1 MKNILILATVG
12 GFLDKFERGNVK
24 ILQEMGYTVHYAA
37 NLREPHYQYDEREIF
52 ALGVRVHHIDV
63 ARSPYMVRYNVA
75 AFKQLCRIILENDI
89 LAIHCHT
96 PVGGMLGRMM
106 GRKFAGR
113 GLKVVYTAHGFHFY
127 KGAPLVNNTAYYL
140 AEWVMARYTDVLVT
154 INREDFRNALD
165 LPLKNPKRVF
175 EIPGVG
181 VDLNRFTPMH
191 EEERRARRK
200 ELGIPEGD
208 VFFVSVGELN
218 ENKNQ
223 MVILKALSYL
233 RESGKDISRVH
244 YGICGDGFY
253 EEKIQR
259 EIYIRRLEDN
269 VKLYGYRRDVENV
282 IGCAD
287 FSVFPTVREGLGM
300 AGLEALAMGI
310 PLLASRNR
318 GTREY
323 LHNGI
328 NGYFCNARDEKNWAA
343 GLQKIMC
350 LTTAQREKMAGNC
363 RKSVLPFARERTE
376 AVMRKVYW
384 ELDAAVEEARAA
396 MRPSGQEEEAK
407 CRKKKMHE
415 TTSCQWKKCES
426 WHRR

>member
-12 GFLDKFERGNVK
+12 GFLDKFERGDVQ

-37 NLREPHYQYDEREIF
+37 NLKEPHYQYDEHELVL
-52 ALGVRVHHIDV
+52 LGVHVHHIDI
-63 ARSPYMVRYNVA
+63 ARSPFMVRYNMA
-75 AFKQLCRIILENDI
+75 AYKQLCDIIRENNI

-96 PVGGMLGRMM
+96 PVGGMMGRMM
-106 GRKFAGR
+106 GRKFAGQ

-127 KGAPLVNNTAYYL
+127 KGAPFINNSLYYL
-140 AEWVMARYTDVLVT
+140 AEWLMARYTDILVT
-154 INREDFRNALD
+154 INREDFKNALD

-181 VDLNRFTPMH
+181 VDLGRFAPMPK
-191 EEERRARRK
+191 EERRVWRK
-200 ELGIPEGD
+200 KLGIPEED
-208 VFFVSVGELN
+208 TFFVSVGELN

-223 MVILKALSYL
+223 LVILKALTYL
-233 RESGKDISRVH
+233 RESGKDISHVH

-259 EIYIRRLEDN
+259 EIYMRNLEDN

-282 IGCAD
+282 VGCAD

-343 GLQKIMC
+343 GLEKMMC
-350 LTTAQREKMAGNC
+350 LTAAQREKMSKNC
-363 RKSVLPFARERTE
+363 RKSVLPFAGERTE

-384 ELDAAVEEARAA
+384 ELDMAVEEAWAA
-396 MRPSGQEEEAK
+396 TRSSGREGEPAW
-407 CRKKKMHE
+407 
-415 TTSCQWKKCES
+415 WK
-426 WHRR
+426 

>member
-12 GFLDKFERGNVK
+12 GFLDKFEKGDVK

-37 NLREPHYQYDEREIF
+37 NLKEQHYQYDERELDR
-52 ALGVRVHHIDV
+52 LGVRSHQIDI
-63 ARSPYMVRYNVA
+63 ARSPFMVRYNVA
-75 AFKQLCRIILENDI
+75 AYRQLCHIIEENDI
-89 LAIHCHT
+89 CAIHCHT

-106 GRKFAGR
+106 GKKYEKR
-113 GLKVVYTAHGFHFY
+113 GILVAYTAHGFHFY
-127 KGAPLVNNTAYYL
+127 KGAPFVNNTIYYL
-140 AEWVMARYTDVLVT
+140 AEWMMARYTDILVT
-154 INREDFRNALD
+154 INREDFKNGFD

-175 EIPGVG
+175 KIPGVG
-181 VDLNRFTPMH
+181 VDLERFAPMP
-191 EEERRARRK
+191 EEERRWRRE
-200 ELGIPEGD
+200 ELGISETD
-208 VFFVSVGELN
+208 IFFVSVGELN

-223 MVILKALSYL
+223 MMILKALSCL
-233 RESGKDISRVH
+233 KESGKDLSHVR

-259 EIYIRRLEDN
+259 EIYIRKLEDN
-269 VKLYGYRRDVENV
+269 VIMYGYRQDVEHV

-328 NGYFCNARDEKNWAA
+328 NGYFCDARDEKNWAA
-343 GLQKIMC
+343 GLEKMMG
-350 LTTAQREKMAGNC
+350 LTEWQREKMSRNC
-363 RKSVLPFARERTE
+363 RKSALPFAREKTE
-376 AVMRKVYW
+376 AVMREVYW
-384 ELDAAVEEARAA
+384 ELDTAVSEAR
-396 MRPSGQEEEAK
+396 GGY
-407 CRKKKMHE
+407 
-415 TTSCQWKKCES
+415 T
-426 WHRR
+426 